1 VNPSFSIQTGEAR
14 SRGIEFD
21 LSGEITPRW
30 SITAASA
37 FTDTESTQDNSGREG
52 FRVEAVPE
60 HRAVSGRA
68 TGFSRD
74 PCRA

>member
-14 SRGIEFD
+14 SRGIEFA

-30 SITAASA
+30 SITTASA